1 MWCIQEFVCYVY
13 TSENRKKMT
22 RYFAPNLTSNSRLFA
37 ARQQSP
43 LSKYHMICWQDQ
55 STSKWAVKMLQIDCS
70 LFSRLLFQQQ
80 QKSNLWNMDIV
91 VFPAAGTGF
100 NHQRSYD
107 MLVFI
112 NTWILWGNFM
122 LLTCVLTHYLPAST
136 HVSSDQPRR
145 LWVITIRK
153 LYARDSIHGWFDC
166 RNTFPP
172 TGSPKHFI
180 FTAVKNAIC
189 DS

>member
-112 NTWILWGNFM
+112 NTWILWGDFM

-136 HVSSDQPRR
+136 VYFLTDPFCPSDPHNDPPKRGHLSLF
-145 LWVITIRK
+145 LWPTFDTLFYDPNRPTKAK
-153 LYARDSIHGWFDC
+153 L
-166 RNTFPP
+166 
-172 TGSPKHFI
+172 
-180 FTAVKNAIC
+180 
-189 DS
+189 